1 MAFFDR
7 TTSFPPISEIVQVP
21 QIVIVDLTGPNIT
34 FGTAPG
40 AACVIGEFVAGSF
53 VPTEVV
59 SPADI
64 TSQYTGN
71 AKVYP
76 YLSQDAGGIQNGG
89 QASFNGNGYIQLI
102 SKTFRRLIIQRVDH
116 EAVTTDGGTTKAALQ
131 VTVTVA
137 AADQD
142 GLGNTIRDI
151 VIPGGTRFGDNAN
164 FGSATKVFAASGN
177 FTIPKGSALTS
188 NAITVSIPCFP
199 VKVVEPVVSTA
210 ANSLTSVIDP
220 VLPNVAATTAI
231 TAITNASALWP
242 SGVGTTLSARVE
254 SQYSAAIGKTLPNNT
269 PMSAIVITWAARRSP
284 IIRPIL
290 AQNAIDSSNSGRAR
304 IACVA
309 AEPAAGTSSSAAS
322 AAKTAALGLAASDN
336 YVQPA
341 DRVIICFPLAKLI
354 VQDLGNIKVTINS
367 DGWMAVTLNNF
378 PEEYNPG
385 SRNPYIQAI
394 TELEDA
400 FVANP
405 LVKQDYA
412 NFIQAGVCALYR
424 DNTVGW
430 QFQQGVT
437 AANPASFPTRA
448 PIKRRRMADLV
459 QDTLAQLA
467 APYNKLPATTDRRD
481 SFNSEIITFLDGL
494 LSPQLPAA
502 QRINGYL
509 VDEKGGN
516 TPDLN
521 KLGVFVTNVYVQL
534 LPTMD
539 YIVFVTQIGETVT
552 IPVSTP
558 AAA

>member
-34 FGTAPG
+34 FGTSPG
-40 AACVIGEFVAGSF
+40 AACCIGEFVAGTF
-53 VPTEVV
+53 VPTEVT

-64 TSQYTGN
+64 TSQYTGDG
-71 AKVYP
+71 KVYK
-76 YLSQDAGGIQNGG
+76 YFSQDASGIQNGG
-89 QASFNGNGYIQLI
+89 QASYNGNGYIQLI
-102 SKTFRRLIIQRVDH
+102 SKTFRRLVLLRVDH
-116 EAVTTDGGTTKAALQ
+116 EAVTLDGGTVKATLS
-131 VTVTVA
+131 VTLTVA
-137 AADQD
+137 ASDQD
-142 GLGNTIRDI
+142 GSGNTGRDI
-151 VIPGGTRFGDNAN
+151 VIPGGLRFGDNAS
-164 FGSATKVFAASGN
+164 FASALKVFAASGN
-177 FTIPKGSALTS
+177 VTIPKGTALTS
-188 NAITVSIPCFP
+188 NQVTVQVPCFP
-199 VKVVEPVVSTA
+199 VKVVEPVVATA
-210 ANSLTSVIDP
+210 IASITSVIDA
-220 VLPNVAATTAI
+220 VLPNVAATTTI
-231 TAITNASALWP
+231 TAVTNSTALWP

-254 SQYSAAIGKTLPNNT
+254 SQYSAAIGKTLPTNT

-290 AQNAIDSSNSGRAR
+290 VQNAIDSSNSGRAR

-309 AEPAAGTSSSAAS
+309 AEPAAGVTSTQAS
-322 AAKTAALGLAASDN
+322 AAKTAAIGLAASDN

-341 DRVIICFPLAKLI
+341 DRAIICFPASKLI
-354 VQDLGNIKVTINS
+354 VQDLGNIKITINS

-385 SRNPYIQAI
+385 ARNPYIQAI

-405 LVKQDYA
+405 FTKQDYTNLRA
-412 NFIQAGVCALYR
+412 AGVSTLYR

-430 QFQQGVT
+430 QFQDGVT
-437 AANPASFPTRA
+437 AANSASFPTRV
-448 PIKRRRMADLV
+448 PIKRRRMADLI

-467 APYNKLPATTDRRD
+467 GPYNKLPATTDRRD

-494 LSPQLPAA
+494 LSPNLPAA
-502 QRINGYL
+502 QRINAYL

-516 TPDLN
+516 TQPLN
-521 KLGVFVTNVYVQL
+521 SQGIFVTNVYVQL